1 VLFRW
6 LFIAIFLSTFFV
18 SGYFRRRARQS
29 GEAIPRLREGRAT
42 LVARLLFA
50 APLYLSLLAFMLNPS
65 WMSWSFLPLPDWARW
80 IGVAVGLSVPA
91 LVYWIM
97 ISIGKNISETYLTK
111 QSHQLVRHGPYRWIR
126 HPLYSVA
133 TLAFAALGVIAA
145 NWFMLAM
152 ALIVF
157 AAIAVLVV
165 PREEAELVRKF
176 GEEYREYQRRTGRF
190 IPRLSPRR

>member
-29 GEAIPRLREGRAT
+29 GETIARVREGRAT
-42 LVARLLFA
+42 LLARLLLA

-65 WMSWSFLPLPDWARW
+65 WMSWSSLPLPDWARW
-80 IGVAVGLSVPA
+80 VGVAVGLSVPA
-91 LVYWIM
+91 LIYWIM

-111 QSHQLVRHGPYRWIR
+111 ESHQLVRHGPYRWIR

-157 AAIAVLVV
+157 GAIAMLVV

-176 GEEYREYQRRTGRF
+176 GDEYREYQRRTDRF